1 MSQFFAS
8 GSQSIGVA
16 VSASVLPMNIQ
27 GCFHLGWAG
36 LVSLLS
42 RGLSRI
48 FSSRDGGLSGRSCL
62 KQAMESREQGHSCDV
77 SQH

>member
-8 GSQSIGVA
+8 GSQSTGIA

-36 LVSLLS
+36 LVSLQS
-42 RGLSRI
+42 RGLSSI
-48 FSSRDGGLSGRSCL
+48 FSSRDGCLSGHSCL
-62 KQAMESREQGHSCDV
+62 KQAMESREQGRPCGV
-77 SQH
+77 SPH